1 MEDNLSVVTQAIE
14 IVAKE
19 ERDLLVLAFLNIS
32 RAYDSVDLYL
42 LWTLLKEQA
51 MSANLQQIL
60 EALYR
65 NNEAVV
71 H

>member
-1 MEDNLSVVTQAIE
+1 MVTQAIE

-19 ERDLLVLAFLNIS
+19 ERDLLVLAFLDIS

-60 EALYR
+60 EALYK

>member
-1 MEDNLSVVTQAIE
+1 MVTQAIE

-19 ERDLLVLAFLNIS
+19 ERDLLVLAFLDIS
-32 RAYDSVDLYL
+32 RAYDLVDLYL

-60 EALYR
+60 EALYK

>member
-32 RAYDSVDLYL
+32 RAYDSVDL
-42 LWTLLKEQA
+42 
-51 MSANLQQIL
+51 
-60 EALYR
+60 
-65 NNEAVV
+65 
-71 H
+71 